1 MKLIK
6 SIKKLSPVLLFL
18 FASVLFAGSVFA
30 VTSAKPQVS
39 GFKVSTSSLNYQGG
53 SIALSATVKNATRC
67 IFTTT
72 PAVAGVYS
80 NRACSEGKVAYTA
93 KLPENTKSSNIVYTF
108 RLIVTGKKGEGSIT
122 SSLKTVTITPAVQPV
137 INSFTSTNTGDLPS
151 SGGNIT
157 LNGSVTNAV
166 GCTITSNPAIEGTS
180 SNPVTCSNGPFESVP
195 IAMPANNSPTD
206 TTDITYTFTLTV
218 KGAADSISKTLQ
230 VTVDSNP
237 PATATTTTIPPST
250 TSGNT
255 VGVPAEPDALLQ
267 AGNDIWVASCSG
279 NAVTEINNT
288 TKKIVQELNNPEY
301 QFNCPDAIAFDGT
314 NIWVANKL
322 GNSITELNA
331 SSGSLGNVIIS
342 SLITGPISM
351 VMVTGGN
358 IWVGDSYTGTV
369 KGNPPSLI
377 EINTSTGKITNQ
389 IIATDK
395 DPVALPQSIV
405 FDGTNIWV
413 LSQQSIYEF
422 RASNGAYVRYLNNG
436 SVNGPS
442 AISYYGGYIWVS
454 GFMGN
459 IVGEFRD
466 SSGALVRTFKIASP
480 GGPGP
485 LIFNGSDL
493 FLVTQYPTDY
503 LREYTPSGV
512 LIRNIAKSNKAS
524 DLGISTILLDGN
536 SIWTANYTANSVTK
550 YSL

>member
-6 SIKKLSPVLLFL
+6 SIKKLSLIFLFL
-18 FASVLFAGSVFA
+18 SASVLFAGSVFA

-53 SIALSATVKNATRC
+53 SVLLSATVKDATRC

-80 NRACSEGKVAYTA
+80 NHACSTGKVTYTA

-108 RLIVTGKKGEGSIT
+108 RLIVTGKKGEGSVT
-122 SSLKTVTITPAVQPV
+122 SPLKTVTITPAVQPV
-137 INSFTSTNTGDLPS
+137 INSFTSTSTGDLPS

-166 GCTITSNPAIEGTS
+166 SCTITANPAIAGTS
-180 SNPVTCSNGPFESVP
+180 SNPVTCSNGAFEPVP
-195 IAMPANNSPTD
+195 ITMQPNNSG
-206 TTDITYTFTLTV
+206 TDITYTFTLIA
-218 KGAADSISKTLQ
+218 KGAADSTTKALQ
-230 VTVDSNP
+230 VVVDSNP
-237 PATATTTTIPPST
+237 PDTITTTTTTIPPST

-288 TKKIVQELNNPEY
+288 TKRVIQELNNPEY
-301 QFNCPDAIAFDGT
+301 QFNCPDAIAFDG
-314 NIWVANKL
+314 NDIWVANKL

-331 SSGSLGNVIIS
+331 SSGSLGNVITS

-351 VMVTGGN
+351 VTVTGGN

-377 EINTSTGKITNQ
+377 EIDTSTGKISNQ
-389 IIATDK
+389 VIATDK
-395 DPVALPQSIV
+395 YDIAPPQSIV

-413 LSQQSIYEF
+413 LSDQSIYEF
-422 RASNGAYVRYLNNG
+422 RASNGAYVRYLNSE

-459 IVGEFRD
+459 IVGEFRVSD
-466 SSGALVRTFKIASP
+466 GVLVRTFKIASP

-485 LIFNGSDL
+485 LIFNGSHL

-503 LREYTPSGV
+503 LREYTPAGV

-536 SIWTANYTANSVTK
+536 SIWTANYTAGSVTK